1 MTQNSWVGG
10 DAVCDHALSLAVGR
24 ALEKAPQ
31 FIAGMPGAIALLV
44 SEMSPSCYI
53 AALGLCLFKE
63 KEDDRPSL
71 MAAFDDELPKNM
83 INRYRTHCLTS
94 KRSVIVARQEAD
106 LPQPV
111 RLAVDHVLHVEPMSP
126 ADLQRACKSM
136 LGARVTEKQAI
147 EALSY
152 PKEHLWDALRK
163 GRNFDLVLAR
173 LRDVCS
179 AMSQPKLKKDTE
191 GPKLEAM
198 HGYGEAK
205 SWGLQLARDINDWRS
220 GKIRWADVDRGALL
234 SGPTGVGKTVY
245 AAGLARQCDATLIT
259 TSISQWQSKGHLG
272 DMLAAMRADFARAA
286 RETPSILFLDELD
299 SVGDRSL
306 FAGKNANYETQVVN
320 ALLECMDGSIAREGT
335 VIIGATNNP
344 ASIDPAILRPGRLDR
359 HLVINLPGIEDR
371 INIIGQHLG

>member
-24 ALEKAPQ
+24 ALGKAPH
-31 FIAGMPGAIALLV
+31 FNVGMPGAIALLV
-44 SEMSPSCYI
+44 SEMSPSSYI
-53 AALGLCLFKE
+53 PALGLCLFE
-63 KEDDRPSL
+63 EQEEDRPSL
-71 MAAFDDELPKNM
+71 MAVFDDERPKNL

-106 LPQPV
+106 LPQSV
-111 RLAVDHVLHVEPMSP
+111 RLAVDHVINVEPMSA
-126 ADLQRACKSM
+126 ADLQQACKSM
-136 LGARVTEKQAI
+136 LGAKVTEKQAI

-152 PKEHLWDALRK
+152 PREHLWDALRK

-179 AMSQPKLKKDTE
+179 AISHPEPKQDTA

-198 HGYGEAK
+198 YGYGDAK
-205 SWGLQLARDINDWRS
+205 SWGLQMAKDINDWRS

-272 DMLAAMRADFARAA
+272 EMLAAMRADFARAA

-299 SVGDRSL
+299 SVGNRSRVRH
-306 FAGKNANYETQVVN
+306 Q
-320 ALLECMDGSIAREGT
+320 
-335 VIIGATNNP
+335 
-344 ASIDPAILRPGRLDR
+344 RP
-359 HLVINLPGIEDR
+359 
-371 INIIGQHLG
+371 